1 MPSIL
6 YELFNTHLQLDEK
19 TTQAFLRELQ
29 ALFKKFKEHDDTDY
43 VRVLRNKLEHL
54 VERNRAKKTNKTIKK
69 QLKKIDEFIE
79 ELSEYIDEKS
89 EKSKQEQL
97 IDVVK
102 EVEEHYTA
110 CKNISKKKRDK
121 YTSVCVKK
129 SKIEYEKE
137 IIKMQL
143 ELVKLQKHIKD
154 TGEKLLIIFEGRDAA
169 GK

>member
-19 TTQAFLRELQ
+19 TTQAFLRELN
-29 ALFKKFKEHDDTDY
+29 ALFDKFKSHQDTDY
-43 VRVLRNKLEHL
+43 IRVLKNKLEHL
-54 VERNRAKKTNKTIKK
+54 VERNRVQKTDKTVKK

-79 ELSEYIDEKS
+79 ELSEYIDEKN
-89 EKSKQEQL
+89 EKTKQEKL

-102 EVEEHYTA
+102 EVEQHYQA
-110 CKNISKKKRDK
+110 CKNISKEKREK

-137 IIKMQL
+137 IIKIQL